1 MDVKTYCDNLTIE
14 LTGWKAKIYDI
25 VRRLDRLPSGDKGRV
40 LDQVNDLH
48 VLVEEMD
55 DRIERLRNQ
64 CPSDWSPEKIELETK
79 LTRISNICEDCWL
92 SISGAEVGG

>member
-1 MDVKTYCDNLTIE
+1 MDVESYCDNLTIE

-25 VRRLDRLPSGDKGRV
+25 MRKLDKLPSGDKGKI
-40 LDQVNDLH
+40 LGNVNDLH

-64 CPSDWSPEKIELETK
+64 CPSDWSPDKVELETK
-79 LTRISNICEDCWL
+79 LTRISDICQDC
-92 SISGAEVGG
+92 SNDITASYG

>member
-1 MDVKTYCDNLTIE
+1 MDVESYCDNVIIE

-25 VRRLDRLPSGDKGRV
+25 MRKLDKLPSGDKGKI
-40 LDQVNDLH
+40 LGNVNDLH

-64 CPSDWSPEKIELETK
+64 CPSDWSPDKLELETK
-79 LTRISNICEDCWL
+79 LTRISDMCQDC
-92 SISGAEVGG
+92 SNDIADSYG